1 MGKTLKEMVEEYA
14 DLRTRRME
22 LEKQA
27 EEIKKGRESELKNLI
42 LLEMSSQGLKT
53 ANFEGLGRV
62 TSRNKSYYE
71 VQDPDRLAFALLG
84 SLVKAGNEGRPLSD
98 GLFLQRRV
106 SSEVFETL
114 LEDDKNTPMEQYGIA
129 QVTRQELSLTK
140 K

>member
-1 MGKTLKEMVEEYA
+1 MASLKEMTEEYA
-14 DLRTRRME
+14 ELRTRRMA
-22 LEKQA
+22 LEKEA
-27 EEIKKGRESELKNLI
+27 DGIKQGREAELKSAI
-42 LLEMSSQGLKT
+42 LLELSAQGIKT
-53 ANFEGLGRV
+53 INFDGVGRI

-114 LEDDKNTPMEQYGIA
+114 LDEDKNTPMEQYGIA